1 MKIVS
6 LRVVL
11 SVLFLAGLGFWG
23 TASVVSAH
31 DLVPL
36 VLVQYVQEHPNA
48 SAAEIEA
55 YAENTVPAYAEK
67 FPNGN
72 KVFEVVKNQSTNPFD
87 TLWDFFKLG
96 VNHILSGPDHILFVI
111 SLLLVFVSM
120 KDILKLTGTFTV
132 AHSLTLILSTIGAI
146 SLSSR
151 IVEPMIATSIAIMAL
166 GSVYLRK
173 TEFELT
179 GLRKLGIVFF
189 FGLFHGLGFAGLL
202 RELGVGQTKF
212 VFSLISF
219 NVGIEVGQL
228 IIIALVLPFL
238 LLLRKTPYNALA
250 IKILGTFIGIIG
262 VLWAIERVF
271 GYSIGF
277 LGF

>member
-1 MKIVS
+1 
-6 LRVVL
+6 
-11 SVLFLAGLGFWG
+11 
-23 TASVVSAH
+23 
-31 DLVPL
+31 
-36 VLVQYVQEHPNA
+36 
-48 SAAEIEA
+48 
-55 YAENTVPAYAEK
+55 
-67 FPNGN
+67 
-72 KVFEVVKNQSTNPFD
+72 
-87 TLWDFFKLG
+87 
-96 VNHILSGPDHILFVI
+96 
-111 SLLLVFVSM
+111 
-120 KDILKLTGTFTV
+120 
-132 AHSLTLILSTIGAI
+132 
-146 SLSSR
+146 
-151 IVEPMIATSIAIMAL
+151 MIATSIAIMAL